1 MVKPPF
7 SDTIS
12 NQSNPHVGWLKYIKN
27 TQKNCPLD
35 GESKLCFFAEVWQS
49 QMRSTP
55 LKRRREVFRQRLLKV
70 SRTGVL
76 RGAVPLGFLLVQR
89 IAIFRHI
96 AGIFIIYHLV
106 MTNSSPW
113 KDPPML
119 LIDKSSISMGHFP
132 WLC

>member
-12 NQSNPHVGWLKYIKN
+12 NQSNPHVGWLRYIKN

-70 SRTGVL
+70 
-76 RGAVPLGFLLVQR
+76 GAVPLAFFLVQR
-89 IAIFRHI
+89 IAIFCHI
-96 AGIFIIYHLV
+96 AGIY
-106 MTNSSPW
+106 
-113 KDPPML
+113 
-119 LIDKSSISMGHFP
+119 
-132 WLC
+132 